1 MLTLIRG
8 LPGSGKST
16 LAQSML
22 DANTRHYEADM
33 YRTGPDGIYRFD
45 PDKNLEAFEWCESMT
60 YKALKEGLNVIVS
73 NTFTTVIEMGPY
85 LDIAEEMHWTD
96 PERFK
101 DPAPVRVIACK
112 GQFQTIHG
120 VPPETILK
128 MAARWEPYPG
138 EEVYIP

>member
-1 MLTLIRG
+1 
-8 LPGSGKST
+8 
-16 LAQSML
+16 ML

-33 YRTGPDGIYRFD
+33 YRTGPDGIYKFD
-45 PDKNLEAFEWCESMT
+45 PDKWCESMT

-128 MAARWEPYPG
+128 MTARWEPYPG